1 MIKELKKEMV
11 LKIKQDLKFK
21 EDKVMLKDFGLI
33 MIIIKISLKLDGVML
48 EKIELIKEKLVKK
61 KKILVGKMIKLIDY

>member
-1 MIKELKKEMV
+1 M
-11 LKIKQDLKFK
+11 KFK

-33 MIIIKISLKLDGVML
+33 MIIIKIRLKLDGVML

-61 KKILVGKMIKLIDY
+61 KKILVGKMIKLID

>member
-1 MIKELKKEMV
+1 M
-11 LKIKQDLKFK
+11 KFK

-48 EKIELIKEKLVKK
+48 EKIGLIKEKLVKK
-61 KKILVGKMIKLIDY
+61 KKILVGKMIMLID

>member
-1 MIKELKKEMV
+1 M
-11 LKIKQDLKFK
+11 KFK

-61 KKILVGKMIKLIDY
+61 KKILVGKMIKLID